1 MNKTV
6 WFLSKGSYNASH
18 LELVWEV
25 NSPVTVNTQLQL
37 PEYSLVNVEV
47 NSSIAQY
54 QQMTSSS
61 MDEHITDHYGKV
73 GEDSVPQ

>member
-1 MNKTV
+1 M
-6 WFLSKGSYNASH
+6 
-18 LELVWEV
+18 WEV

-61 MDEHITDHYGKV
+61 GIEHITGHYSKF
-73 GEDSVPQ
+73 GEDSVP